1 MGSLSEEIN
10 VQKEERQKAFDANQV
25 IRTKI

>member
-1 MGSLSEEIN
+1 MTELSEEIN
-10 VQKEERQKAFDANQV
+10 IQKEERQKAYDANQE